1 MMKLLMTTLAAGVA
15 AECDGSPCQQL
26 STTTPS
32 RLMDT
37 GMELEADPQMGAVNT
52 FTAVDTCA
60 TSEIK
65 GLTSWV
71 LSYYEDVSNQ
81 LDSSFTSILT
91 TARLANSA
99 LRYLGALSAELQAQQ
114 RLMNISNEMNA
125 MLRTCLADAMHLSA
139 SMQRCDL
146 SFSHDNLQVDSLAT
160 TGGQNDVDSVF
171 IKPLSTD
178 AEGTCLSAV
187 CEHNTAWKN
196 TCGPDGF
203 LGDLERVAASHDMQG
218 TQYAFTANRETAMHT
233 PPRYLYTDDSDAST
247 MAMLA
252 EDLQTQEAAL
262 LSRVSM
268 WLEVQFNGMMVMVR
282 KALNGGQFAQATDIE
297 TCEGAGMKFDTVQ
310 WLSLAFQKCEGSMVR
325 TWLKVTPLNANYMRK
340 LVEKMAQKIPNVIKP
355 GKAGVLFGGLL
366 TNMCKNFQD
375 IEGDILDEIKKLQA
389 EHDAMHD
396 GSGDAKS
403 INTFYLNNVAEV
415 PDAEQQ
421 SFTAQT
427 GPTQNWYMS
436 GEFMKVPK
444 SFEQ

>member
-1 MMKLLMTTLAAGVA
+1 MMKLLMTTLAAGAA
-15 AECDGSPCQQL
+15 AESCDGSPCQQM
-26 STTTPS
+26 SVTTPG
-32 RLMDT
+32 RLQDS
-37 GMELEADPQMGAVNT
+37 GMEMEADPVLAVNT
-52 FTAVDTCA
+52 FTAVDSCA

-81 LDSSFTSILT
+81 LDSSFTNILT

-146 SFSHDNLQVDSLAT
+146 SFSHDNFGVDSVT
-160 TGGQNDVDSVF
+160 TAGGQSDVDSVF
-171 IKPLSTD
+171 IQPISTD

-187 CEHNTAWKN
+187 CEHNEAWKA

-218 TQYAFTANRETAMHT
+218 TQYAFTANRETAMHA
-233 PPRYLYTDDSDAST
+233 PPKYLYSDDSDAAT
-247 MAMLA
+247 MAILA

-282 KALNGGQFAQATDIE
+282 KALNGGQFAQSTDIE
-297 TCEGAGMKFDTVQ
+297 TCEKVGMEFDTVQ

-325 TWLKVTPLNANYMRK
+325 TWLKVTPLNRNYMRK
-340 LVEKMAQKIPNVIKP
+340 LVEKMADKIPNVIKS
-355 GKAGVLFGGLL
+355 GKPGVLFGGLL

-375 IEGDILDEIKKLQA
+375 IEEDILDEIKKLQA
-389 EHDAMHD
+389 EHDMMHD
-396 GSGDAKS
+396 GSGDMKHV
-403 INTFYLNNVAEV
+403 NTFYLNTVSKVDDGTPEA
-415 PDAEQQ
+415 
-421 SFTAQT
+421 FTKET
-427 GPTQNWYMS
+427 GPTQQWYMS
-436 GEFMKVPK
+436 ADSMKVP
-444 SFEQ
+444 EAMVN